1 MFEEEVRNHN
11 PHILS
16 DSEMDTMLK
25 DNLIMWLQIK
35 VFY

>member
-1 MFEEEVRNHN
+1 MFEEEVRNHD

-16 DSEMDTMLK
+16 DSKKDTMLK
-25 DNLIMWLQIK
+25 DNLITWLQNK